1 MGNEV
6 IIACVLRLVAGLA
19 ANGLGLSS
27 KLAFLLSAL
36 LARHPISATRE
47 VLKQWLAGNTE
58 AFFVVLS
65 M

>member
-1 MGNEV
+1 M
-6 IIACVLRLVAGLA
+6 AGLA